1 VLKIRLK
8 RAGGRNHPFY
18 RVVVIDSRKARD
30 SRALEEIGYYN
41 PLESPHVVNIDRERV
56 AHWAERGAQVTDA
69 VRGLLREENTTHPTR
84 RMAEHF
90 EPEAPPVKA
99 KPKAKEEAG
108 GVATAEAPAAPAKK
122 AAKKTKKAA
131 AKTAAPAEGG
141 EGAPPAEASPE
152 SEPAAS
158 KGSDGAEEKE

>member
-56 AHWAERGAQVTDA
+56 AHWAERGAQLTDA

-84 RMAEHF
+84 RVAEPF
-90 EPEAPPVKA
+90 ESEAPPVKA
-99 KPKAKEEAG
+99 KPKAKDEAG

-122 AAKKTKKAA
+122 TAKKTTKKVAAKK
-131 AKTAAPAEGG
+131 AAPAGGG
-141 EGAPPAEASPE
+141 EEAPAAEAA

-158 KGSDGAEEKE
+158 EGSDGAEEKE